1 MKYIAFLYKDNPT
14 DEPNT
19 QTIKA
24 MQDVR
29 DGIGLE
35 EITLEQLKQD
45 IKIAN
50 DETNKAISNLEAN
63 TKDIITYNSKDK
75 LFKDIF

>member
-1 MKYIAFLYKDNPT
+1 MKHVVFLYKNLT

-45 IKIAN
+45 MKIAN